1 MNNKCRN
8 LSGEAINDEF
18 TISYNGPDVNKADKL
33 IEDANNAYYKGG
45 EWHYVLKTKLFQE
58 SKVMLKLKNK
68 KSFLGFN
75 N

>member
-1 MNNKCRN
+1 MELKRLNK
-8 LSGEAINDEF
+8 AISETGF
-18 TISYNGPDVNKADKL
+18 TSRRGADKL